1 MRNNFTLYKKHITYL
16 FITFF
21 VLILSSCGKLEKLS
35 ESDEFDFFNSDNDER
50 ELRRYTSE
58 SPDNPPLIQFVVDNN
73 DLENIKTF
81 NHIKKVCDYTKLGI
95 KSVSL
100 KEWNSSGQIS
110 ESIRVLCIYDSKK
123 INATTIEKIVD
134 FVSKG
139 GTLYLPYNS
148 EDSRFSYLIGL
159 KPEADLF
166 IDVASA
172 GYNFKVPMLPGYK
185 DKKFGKDIIF
195 FGLKRNNFKEDLKIL
210 ASAANN
216 DYYPLITENSVG
228 NGKVI
233 FYNTTNYNE
242 KSDRGLLFAGI
253 LKGLEGIPY
262 PIANVNT
269 IHLDD
274 FPSPVYDV
282 MQEPIASELKQSLS
296 EYVQKTFWPDMVK
309 LADEFDIK
317 YVALTT
323 FDYDSNIQPPFL
335 FNQWDSQKA
344 KINNKTEILSNWISK
359 DVLRNGHEL
368 GFHGYNHVSLVKEDW
383 KNPEFMRLSLAS
395 AEKKWR
401 INGFGKLPTIYVPPS
416 NIIDKTGL
424 QQLTNGMPSIKF
436 MCSVYSGDFKEGG
449 NREFDFDPLEPKLFD
464 FPRTASGFY
473 MKEDA
478 NFALNSVYLYT
489 GIWVHFVHPDD
500 IFQIPGEK
508 NMSQGN
514 YSLRNTESLGWYK
527 TKNSDRAMY
536 PLFKGLIKGM
546 TQRYPQLR
554 FVNGVD
560 GGFLVNDWRA
570 SKFKH
575 TSGDGEYLVQELDN
589 EESITENQYWFL
601 YGSNENAKK
610 IEAQLKKEEAVF
622 KKTPFL
628 EGNLYSVFTNKS
640 KLKMIDLNFKTP
652 EEKQLLASIQMDA
665 RADYAEHTRQ
675 VIDFNTVKVYVDT
688 SEEDFKKEVEDL
700 KQKMISTPKIDSEVW
715 NKYTKYMTWEDKG
728 NVVWKMLDEHVKKHP
743 LDENVLYSIDLN
755 KIVDY
760 PTEIEREKWLRLQ
773 MLAKPND
780 KSILSDY
787 IASYNSPENK
797 ENIKDALEKL
807 LKIDNSQETKILYL
821 EYLLDYEPDNALK
834 FLEDIEPSSEYE
846 NLASQITWLYADKNN
861 LTKAFDWSKYSKD
874 VDFVTKMNWLIE
886 TKANEKLIKE
896 YTEHIAKNP
905 EDYAAKALMSSFYH
919 ENGKF
924 KNAWIIANSLPN
936 DVVEKETLR
945 ATLNTDVVYELR
957 DLKLDLAENHS
968 ELFYPKVLEE
978 ILKSERREYGNFLN
992 LASSLETN
1000 REDNSAVKN
1009 VLSYN
1014 IYDKNLNIHSI
1025 GATYSKMYALNQE
1038 IKDPTHNITH
1048 TLFGLEYKFK
1058 KAIIE
1063 NKINYWTS
1071 GRLEYSDQDK
1081 LFFQYT
1087 AGANL
1092 SKEKNYK
1099 SLELKI
1105 APAESG
1111 GAHSKN
1117 IYRFQMNYF
1126 QDVYF
1131 LKFLNANISVEGNF
1145 YNKSS
1150 VLDTQITTDEAYEGS
1165 ISAKL
1170 FYDNGNQPKYKLLP
1184 FVESFYSQGSFADR
1198 NRFELL
1204 TGYPFWMLDDRFYYG
1219 SGLAFKIGKEQDD
1232 FNMRVEASY
1241 FLDDFSDNFQRF
1253 SGIFNYLLFDY
1264 TEISANV
1271 ELFVQS
1277 EYYSNAVQLGIK
1289 HSLKKRKKR

>member
-1 MRNNFTLYKKHITYL
+1 
-16 FITFF
+16 
-21 VLILSSCGKLEKLS
+21 
-35 ESDEFDFFNSDNDER
+35 
-50 ELRRYTSE
+50 
-58 SPDNPPLIQFVVDNN
+58 
-73 DLENIKTF
+73 
-81 NHIKKVCDYTKLGI
+81 
-95 KSVSL
+95 
-100 KEWNSSGQIS
+100 
-110 ESIRVLCIYDSKK
+110 
-123 INATTIEKIVD
+123 
-134 FVSKG
+134 
-139 GTLYLPYNS
+139 
-148 EDSRFSYLIGL
+148 
-159 KPEADLF
+159 
-166 IDVASA
+166 DVASA

-296 EYVQKTFWPDMVK
+296 EYVHKTFWPDMVK

-570 SKFKH
+570 SK
-575 TSGDGEYLVQELDN
+575 
-589 EESITENQYWFL
+589 
-601 YGSNENAKK
+601 
-610 IEAQLKKEEAVF
+610 
-622 KKTPFL
+622 
-628 EGNLYSVFTNKS
+628 
-640 KLKMIDLNFKTP
+640 
-652 EEKQLLASIQMDA
+652 
-665 RADYAEHTRQ
+665 
-675 VIDFNTVKVYVDT
+675 
-688 SEEDFKKEVEDL
+688 
-700 KQKMISTPKIDSEVW
+700 
-715 NKYTKYMTWEDKG
+715 
-728 NVVWKMLDEHVKKHP
+728 
-743 LDENVLYSIDLN
+743 
-755 KIVDY
+755 
-760 PTEIEREKWLRLQ
+760 
-773 MLAKPND
+773 
-780 KSILSDY
+780 
-787 IASYNSPENK
+787 
-797 ENIKDALEKL
+797 
-807 LKIDNSQETKILYL
+807 
-821 EYLLDYEPDNALK
+821 
-834 FLEDIEPSSEYE
+834 
-846 NLASQITWLYADKNN
+846 
-861 LTKAFDWSKYSKD
+861 
-874 VDFVTKMNWLIE
+874 
-886 TKANEKLIKE
+886 
-896 YTEHIAKNP
+896 
-905 EDYAAKALMSSFYH
+905 
-919 ENGKF
+919 
-924 KNAWIIANSLPN
+924 
-936 DVVEKETLR
+936 
-945 ATLNTDVVYELR
+945 
-957 DLKLDLAENHS
+957 
-968 ELFYPKVLEE
+968 
-978 ILKSERREYGNFLN
+978 
-992 LASSLETN
+992 
-1000 REDNSAVKN
+1000 
-1009 VLSYN
+1009 
-1014 IYDKNLNIHSI
+1014 
-1025 GATYSKMYALNQE
+1025 
-1038 IKDPTHNITH
+1038 
-1048 TLFGLEYKFK
+1048 
-1058 KAIIE
+1058 
-1063 NKINYWTS
+1063 
-1071 GRLEYSDQDK
+1071 
-1081 LFFQYT
+1081 
-1087 AGANL
+1087 
-1092 SKEKNYK
+1092 
-1099 SLELKI
+1099 
-1105 APAESG
+1105 
-1111 GAHSKN
+1111 
-1117 IYRFQMNYF
+1117 
-1126 QDVYF
+1126 
-1131 LKFLNANISVEGNF
+1131 
-1145 YNKSS
+1145 
-1150 VLDTQITTDEAYEGS
+1150 
-1165 ISAKL
+1165 
-1170 FYDNGNQPKYKLLP
+1170 
-1184 FVESFYSQGSFADR
+1184 
-1198 NRFELL
+1198 
-1204 TGYPFWMLDDRFYYG
+1204 
-1219 SGLAFKIGKEQDD
+1219 
-1232 FNMRVEASY
+1232 
-1241 FLDDFSDNFQRF
+1241 
-1253 SGIFNYLLFDY
+1253 
-1264 TEISANV
+1264 
-1271 ELFVQS
+1271 
-1277 EYYSNAVQLGIK
+1277 
-1289 HSLKKRKKR
+1289 